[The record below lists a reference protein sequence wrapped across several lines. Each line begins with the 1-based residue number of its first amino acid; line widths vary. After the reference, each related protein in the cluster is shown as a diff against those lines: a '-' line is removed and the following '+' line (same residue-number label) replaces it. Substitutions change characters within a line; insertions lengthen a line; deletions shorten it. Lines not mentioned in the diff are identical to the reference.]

1 MIICQYVCW
10 YALFALLGWLFE
22 CVLNVVREGAWEN
35 RGFLFGPSCPI
46 YGVGIVIFLF
56 AFDRPYVA
64 DGTLPLWGV
73 FLVSM
78 IFSSVLEYSTSIVM
92 ERLFHTRWWDYSN
105 MPLNLNGRIC
115 LPAALLFGAGGVGT
129 VVVLIPFTHYVESI
143 VPAAVFELTALVITV
158 LITIDAT
165 LSFSALTELL
175 QKVEAAA
182 ENFDK
187 KMGGN
192 VKTLQQESHAVADR
206 LITPLSAARIKFEIA
221 NALTFGRV
229 TSVLPANKQD
239 ATEQMRDFLG
249 GLTARQRRVMASIKG
264 FSGKRA
270 TSLGY
275 SARKAL
281 HAINR
286 FARRSDK

>member
-1 MIICQYVCW
+1 MIVCQYVCW
-10 YALFALLGWLFE
+10 YALFAMFGWLFE
-22 CVLNVVREGAWEN
+22 CVLNVVREGTWEN

-46 YGVGIVIFLF
+46 YGVGAVIFLF
-56 AFDRPYVA
+56 AFDRPFVA

-73 FLVSM
+73 FISAMV
-78 IFSSVLEYSTSIVM
+78 FSALLEYVTSVVM

-105 MPLNLNGRIC
+105 MPFNLNGRIC
-115 LPAALLFGAGGVGT
+115 LPASLLFGAGGVGT
-129 VVVLIPFTHYVESI
+129 VLVLVPLTHYVEGI
-143 VPAAVFELTALVITV
+143 VPAAVFEVLALLITV

-175 QKVEAAA
+175 QKVETAA
-182 ENFDK
+182 EDFDK

-192 VKTLQQESHAVADR
+192 VKTLQQESRAVADR
-206 LITPLSAARIKFEIA
+206 FITPLNAARVKFEIA

-229 TSVLPANKQD
+229 TSVLPATKQD
-239 ATEQMRDFLG
+239 ATDQMRDFVS
-249 GLTARQRRVMASIKG
+249 GLTARQKRVMASIKG

-275 SARKAL
+275 SARKAM

-286 FARRSDK
+286 FTKRGGE

>member
-46 YGVGIVIFLF
+46 YGVGVVIFLF
-56 AFDRPYVA
+56 AFDRPIVA

-78 IFSSVLEYSTSIVM
+78 IFSSVLEYATSVVM

-105 MPLNLNGRIC
+105 MPLNVNGRIC

-129 VVVLIPFTHYVESI
+129 VVALIPFTHYVESI
-143 VPAAVFELTALVITV
+143 VPAAVFELAALAITV

-206 LITPLSAARIKFEIA
+206 LITPLNSARLKFELA
-221 NALTFGRV
+221 NTFTFGRV

-239 ATEQMRDFLG
+239 ATEQMREFLS

-286 FARRSDK
+286 FARRSGK